1 MKKIVALLL
10 TLVIFASLTACAS
23 PAEEKSSAYEDALAV
38 FTAIWDAFP
47 EDQRFSAFGGNQNES
62 AVMDAP
68 GAFDLTDTDGLTRL
82 LLVPEAVQGKLVS
95 AASLVH
101 MMNTNSFT
109 GAVLELSETAAAD
122 TTALIET
129 ITGNHFMCGFPEK
142 LVVLTLDGFVL
153 YAYGGEQQV
162 NTFRDAATTALTGEV
177 SVVYDDW
184 MM

>member
-1 MKKIVALLL
+1 MKKLVSLLL
-10 TLVIFASLTACAS
+10 ALVMLASLAACSA
-23 PAEEKSSAYEDALAV
+23 PAEEEAATYEDSLAV

-82 LLVPEAVQGKLVS
+82 LLVPETVQGKLIS
-95 AASLVH
+95 TASLVH

-109 GAVLELSETAAAD
+109 GAVLELSALDSSD
-122 TTALIET
+122 TTALVET

-142 LVVLTLDGFVL
+142 LVVMTLDHFVL

-162 NTFRDAATTALTGEV
+162 NAFRDAATSALEGEI
-177 SVVYDDW
+177 SVVYDEW